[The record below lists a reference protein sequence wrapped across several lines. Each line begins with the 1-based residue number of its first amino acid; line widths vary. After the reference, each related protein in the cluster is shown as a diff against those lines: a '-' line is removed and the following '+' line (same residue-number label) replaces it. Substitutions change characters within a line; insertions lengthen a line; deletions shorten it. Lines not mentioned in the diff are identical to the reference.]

1 MNWSYWKQMVLACS
15 FGLFVA
21 ASARAADINGAWV
34 SDVSA
39 CSRAFDTKDNNIVI
53 YDAGAFVIDDKSVRG
68 KSAMC
73 DIKARKDDGQFVRL
87 LVKCPADIAEN
98 QFNLRLD
105 SANKLT
111 RIFPGMP
118 QMNKS
123 YVRCRL

>member
-1 MNWSYWKQMVLACS
+1 MNWSYWNQMALACS
-15 FGLFVA
+15 FGLLVA

-34 SDVSA
+34 SNVSVCA
-39 CSRAFDTKDNNIVI
+39 RAFDTKDNNIVI
-53 YDAGAFVIDDKSVRG
+53 YDASAFVIDDKSIRG

-73 DIKARKDDGQFVRL
+73 DIKSRKDDGQFVRL

-98 QFNLRLD
+98 QFNLRID
-105 SANKLT
+105 GANKLT